1 MYENGDNNYEL
12 SEYQIIPQVTI
23 LAGQT
28 SGSLTLNGIEDELN
42 SPGEETDETIV
53 LNFQTPTRAVLTSD
67 ELIDNIT
74 LTLLNNRDRSCRRCR
89 CISKCTSFKFLFSS
103 LGRL

>member
-1 MYENGDNNYEL
+1 MNGNYSFEL
-12 SEYQIIPQVTI
+12 SKYQIIPQVTI
-23 LAGQT
+23 LAVET

-67 ELIDNIT
+67 
-74 LTLLNNRDRSCRRCR
+74 
-89 CISKCTSFKFLFSS
+89 
-103 LGRL
+103 